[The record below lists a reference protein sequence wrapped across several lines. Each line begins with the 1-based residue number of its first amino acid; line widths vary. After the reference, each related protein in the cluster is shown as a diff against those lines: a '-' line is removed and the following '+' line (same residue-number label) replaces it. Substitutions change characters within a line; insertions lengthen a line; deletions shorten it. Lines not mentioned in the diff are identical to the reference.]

1 MFQHM
6 RDAAGSAG
14 KMKIEKRTEQSP
26 TQAGPVGNGDIDFA
40 YGRDTLADE
49 VKGFAPQRGLQAVGH
64 VSLGFPAAMDGFLA
78 KGCIKSH
85 GLLNCCSRGRSSADD
100 FDQGNQVRRVE
111 WMADQHALG
120 MAGRRML
127 DFA

>member
-26 TQAGPVGNGDIDFA
+26 TQAGPVGDGDIDLA
-40 YGRDTLADE
+40 YRRDTLADE
-49 VKGFAPQRGLQAVGH
+49 VKGFAPQRGLQAVGD
-64 VSLGFPAAMDGFLA
+64 VSLDFPADVDRLLA
-78 KGCIKSH
+78 KRSVEGQR
-85 GLLNCCSRGRSSADD
+85 LLNRCRRGRLSAHD
-100 FDQGNQVRRVE
+100 FHQGNQMRRVD

-120 MAGRRML
+120 MACRRML
-127 DFA
+127 

>member
-26 TQAGPVGNGDIDFA
+26 TQAGPVGDGDIDLA

-49 VKGFAPQRGLQAVGH
+49 VKGFAPQLRASFKNWAWPCAYPSPTSCFFHCLNRRTASV
-64 VSLGFPAAMDGFLA
+64 P
-78 KGCIKSH
+78 IKP
-85 GLLNCCSRGRSSADD
+85 
-100 FDQGNQVRRVE
+100 
-111 WMADQHALG
+111 
-120 MAGRRML
+120 
-127 DFA
+127 

>member
-26 TQAGPVGNGDIDFA
+26 TQAGPVGDGDIDLA

-49 VKGFAPQRGLQAVGH
+49 VKARGLAY
-64 VSLGFPAAMDGFLA
+64 LTE
-78 KGCIKSH
+78 
-85 GLLNCCSRGRSSADD
+85 SSATINI
-100 FDQGNQVRRVE
+100 QTPACSGP
-111 WMADQHALG
+111 L
-120 MAGRRML
+120 
-127 DFA
+127 